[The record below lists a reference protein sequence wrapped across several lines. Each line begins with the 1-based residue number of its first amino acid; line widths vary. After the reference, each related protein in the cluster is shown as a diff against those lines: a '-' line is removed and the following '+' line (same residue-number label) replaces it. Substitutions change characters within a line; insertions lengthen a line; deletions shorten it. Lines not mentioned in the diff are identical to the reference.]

1 MPARPEDG
9 PHTMTNR
16 NLLRGLFIIAI
27 ALVFGIGAFNYPMGR
42 LDRAGPGLFPL
53 MVSSILFL
61 LGVAMTVRAFMVDRL
76 PLQFNLK
83 NIALILGGLAGF
95 ALISQFVNMIL
106 GIVFM
111 VFVATFAGTS
121 YSVARNLKICV
132 GLVAMAFFFQ
142 KVLGVQLPLY

>member
-9 PHTMTNR
+9 PNTMTNR
-16 NLLRGLFIIAI
+16 NRLRGLFICAI
-27 ALVFGIGAFNYPMGR
+27 ALVFGIGSFNYPMGGF
-42 LDRAGPGLFPL
+42 DRAGPGLFPL

-61 LGVAMTVRAFMVDRL
+61 LGVAMTARAFMVDRL

-83 NIALILGGLAGF
+83 NIALILGSLAGF

-111 VFVATFAGTS
+111 VFVAALAGTS
-121 YSVARNLKICV
+121 YSVVRNIKVTV